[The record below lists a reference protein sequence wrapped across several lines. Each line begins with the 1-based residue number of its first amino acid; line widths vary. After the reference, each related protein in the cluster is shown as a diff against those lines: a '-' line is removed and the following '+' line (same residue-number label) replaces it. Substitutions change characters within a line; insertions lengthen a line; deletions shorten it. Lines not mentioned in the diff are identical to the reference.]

1 MDDDNSSSVRKDEVN
16 NHPSADHSAQKTENK
31 TEKVLPPT
39 NGDNISKSG
48 IWVLATE
55 VVLLGGVATGVWVLG
70 EHFASHGHTTI
81 GGIADYAP
89 AVLFFATLPLV
100 ALKRWARPVLV
111 WSLFGGLCILLG
123 IIFVLSSGSR
133 KEPKPHFV
141 LSLQVGDSAA
151 STVVLTNDSLF
162 RAGMVNVMNHSNGF
176 LVFNG
181 TANGCVVIPRAT
193 GRIEQSI
200 QFHRRK

>member
-1 MDDDNSSSVRKDEVN
+1 MDDDNSSSFRKDEVG
-16 NHPSADHSAQKTENK
+16 NHSSADHSTQKTENK

-39 NGDNISKSG
+39 NGDKISNSG

-55 VVLLGGVATGVWVLG
+55 VVLLGGVATGFWVLG

-81 GGIADYAP
+81 GSIADYAS
-89 AVLFFATLPLV
+89 AVLFFATLPLI
-100 ALKRWARPVLV
+100 ALKRWPRPVLI
-111 WSLFGGLCILLG
+111 WSLFGGLCGVLS
-123 IIFVLSSGSR
+123 IIFILSSGSK

-162 RAGMVNVMNHSNGF
+162 RAGMVNVINFLMGF
-176 LVFNG
+176 WRL
-181 TANGCVVIPRAT
+181 TARQTDV
-193 GRIEQSI
+193 S
-200 QFHRRK
+200 

>member
-100 ALKRWARPVLV
+100 ALKRWARPVM
-111 WSLFGGLCILLG
+111 SNN
-123 IIFVLSSGSR
+123 R
-133 KEPKPHFV
+133 
-141 LSLQVGDSAA
+141 LSLSVASQPTIGLKRRQRAA
-151 STVVLTNDSLF
+151 ICNLPSS
-162 RAGMVNVMNHSNGF
+162 RM
-176 LVFNG
+176 
-181 TANGCVVIPRAT
+181 
-193 GRIEQSI
+193 
-200 QFHRRK
+200 